1 LADASDFIE
10 GTMGDPNPIWSQPSI
25 IEWSQLLMNSYRHWV
40 GRDLMQREGEPE
52 AQAQALFLA
61 PFVVVSHGTEEDP
74 ILNYGSHLAMT
85 LWEMTW
91 EELLQTPSR
100 LTAEVVNRAE
110 REWMLERARTRGYM
124 DNYRGVRVSHSG
136 RRFLIENAVVWNVID
151 QTGRRLGQAATFSH
165 WTFL

>member
-1 LADASDFIE
+1 
-10 GTMGDPNPIWSQPSI
+10 MGDSTPIWSQPAI
-25 IEWSQLLMNSYRHWV
+25 IEWSQLLMNSYRYWV
-40 GRDLMQREGEPE
+40 GRDLLLRKGEPE

-124 DNYRGVRVSHSG
+124 DNYRGVRISHSG

-151 QTGRRLGQAATFSH
+151 ATGRRLGQAATFSH

>member
-1 LADASDFIE
+1 
-10 GTMGDPNPIWSQPSI
+10 MGDANPIWSHPPI
-25 IEWSQLLMNSYRHWV
+25 IEWSQLLLNSYRHWV
-40 GRDLMQREGEPE
+40 GRDLLQRKGDPE

-74 ILNYGSHLAMT
+74 MLNYGSHLAMT

-100 LTAEVVNRAE
+100 LTAEAVNRAE
-110 REWMLERARTRGYM
+110 REWMLERARTRGYI
-124 DNYRGVRVSHSG
+124 DNYRGVRISHSG
-136 RRFLIENAVVWNVID
+136 RRFLIEHAVVWNVID
-151 QTGRRLGQAATFSH
+151 PTGRRLGQAATFSD

>member
-1 LADASDFIE
+1 MSDAS
-10 GTMGDPNPIWSQPSI
+10 PVWSQPPI
-25 IEWSQLLMNSYRHWV
+25 IEWSQLLMNSYRHRV
-40 GRDLMQREGEPE
+40 GRDLLQRKGEPE

-74 ILNYGSHLAMT
+74 LLNYGSHLAMT

-100 LTAEVVNRAE
+100 LTAEPVNRAE
-110 REWMLERARTRGYM
+110 REWMLERARTRGYI
-124 DNYRGVRVSHSG
+124 DNYRGVRISHTG
-136 RRFLIENAVVWNVID
+136 RRFLIEHAVVWNVID
-151 QTGRRLGQAATFSH
+151 PTGRRLGQAATFSD

>member
-1 LADASDFIE
+1 
-10 GTMGDPNPIWSQPSI
+10 MGESNPVWSQPRI

-40 GRDLMQREGEPE
+40 GRDLVLRKGEPE

-61 PFVVVSHGTEEDP
+61 PLVVVSHGTEEDP

-124 DNYRGVRVSHSG
+124 DNYRGVRISHSG

-151 QTGRRLGQAATFSH
+151 ATGRRLGQAATFSH

>member
-1 LADASDFIE
+1 
-10 GTMGDPNPIWSQPSI
+10 MGDSTPIWSQPAI

-40 GRDLMQREGEPE
+40 GRDLLLRKGEPE

-74 ILNYGSHLAMT
+74 ILNYGSHLAMA

-124 DNYRGVRVSHSG
+124 DNYRGVRISHSG

-151 QTGRRLGQAATFSH
+151 ATGRRLGQAATFSH

>member
-1 LADASDFIE
+1 
-10 GTMGDPNPIWSQPSI
+10 MGDSTPIWSQPAV
-25 IEWSQLLMNSYRHWV
+25 IEWSQLLMKSSRHWV
-40 GRDLMQREGEPE
+40 GRDLLLRKGEPE

-61 PFVVVSHGTEEDP
+61 PFVVISHGTEEDP

-124 DNYRGVRVSHSG
+124 DNYRGVRISHSG

-151 QTGRRLGQAATFSH
+151 ATGRRLGQAATFSH

>member
-1 LADASDFIE
+1 MGDAS
-10 GTMGDPNPIWSQPSI
+10 PVWSQPPI

-40 GRDLMQREGEPE
+40 GRDLLQRKGEPE

-74 ILNYGSHLAMT
+74 LLNYGSHLAMT

-100 LTAEVVNRAE
+100 LTAEPVNRAE
-110 REWMLERARTRGYM
+110 REWMLERARTRGYI
-124 DNYRGVRVSHSG
+124 DNYRGVRISHTG
-136 RRFLIENAVVWNVID
+136 RRFLIEHAVVWNVID
-151 QTGRRLGQAATFSH
+151 PTGRCLGQAATFSD

>member
-1 LADASDFIE
+1 
-10 GTMGDPNPIWSQPSI
+10 MGDSTPIWSQPAI

-40 GRDLMQREGEPE
+40 GRDLLLRKGEPE

-124 DNYRGVRVSHSG
+124 DNYRGVRISHSG

-151 QTGRRLGQAATFSH
+151 ATGRRLGQAAAFSH

>member
-1 LADASDFIE
+1 MLKRNLLA
-10 GTMGDPNPIWSQPSI
+10 T
-25 IEWSQLLMNSYRHWV
+25 LV
-40 GRDLMQREGEPE
+40 GAMLGLSACPE

-124 DNYRGVRVSHSG
+124 DNYRGVRISHSG

-151 QTGRRLGQAATFSH
+151 ATGRRLGQAATFSH

>member
-1 LADASDFIE
+1 MGDAS
-10 GTMGDPNPIWSQPSI
+10 PVWSQPPI

-40 GRDLMQREGEPE
+40 GRDLLQRKGEPE

-74 ILNYGSHLAMT
+74 LLNYGSHLAMT

-100 LTAEVVNRAE
+100 LTAEPVNRAE
-110 REWMLERARTRGYM
+110 REWMLERARTRGYI
-124 DNYRGVRVSHSG
+124 DNYRGVRISHTG
-136 RRFLIENAVVWNVID
+136 RRFLIEHAVVWNVID
-151 QTGRRLGQAATFSH
+151 PTGRRLGQAATFSD

>member
-1 LADASDFIE
+1 MGDAS
-10 GTMGDPNPIWSQPSI
+10 PVWSQPPI

-40 GRDLMQREGEPE
+40 GRDLLQRKGEPE

-74 ILNYGSHLAMT
+74 LLNYGSHLAMT

-100 LTAEVVNRAE
+100 LTAEPVNRAE
-110 REWMLERARTRGYM
+110 REWMLERARTRGYI
-124 DNYRGVRVSHSG
+124 DNYRGVRISHSG
-136 RRFLIENAVVWNVID
+136 RRFLIEHAVVWNVID
-151 QTGRRLGQAATFSH
+151 PTGRRLGQAATFSD

>member
-1 LADASDFIE
+1 
-10 GTMGDPNPIWSQPSI
+10 MGDSTPIWSQPAI

-40 GRDLMQREGEPE
+40 GRDLLLRKGEPE

-61 PFVVVSHGTEEDP
+61 PFVVISHGTEEDP

-124 DNYRGVRVSHSG
+124 DNYRGVRISHSG

-151 QTGRRLGQAATFSH
+151 ATGRRLGQAATFSH

>member
-1 LADASDFIE
+1 
-10 GTMGDPNPIWSQPSI
+10 MGDSTPIWSQPAI

-40 GRDLMQREGEPE
+40 GRDLLLRKGEPE

-124 DNYRGVRVSHSG
+124 DNYRGVRISHSG

-151 QTGRRLGQAATFSH
+151 ATGRRLGQAATFSH

>member
-1 LADASDFIE
+1 
-10 GTMGDPNPIWSQPSI
+10 MGDSTPIWSQPAI

-40 GRDLMQREGEPE
+40 GRDLLLRKGEPE

-85 LWEMTW
+85 LWEMTR

-124 DNYRGVRVSHSG
+124 DNYRGVRISHSG

-151 QTGRRLGQAATFSH
+151 ATGRRLGQAATFSH